1 MRLLWSL
8 LVLAGL
14 LIASVIFIAQP
25 PPRGEL
31 AAAYTSIG
39 TLDPTRMQASY
50 DIRFGY
56 AMFEGLATFDP
67 YTMAVQPGVAE
78 SWQVSDDRLQWVF
91 ELRDDARWSDGTP
104 VTAADFAETW
114 RQSMLPDFAGPYHS
128 FLMHIRGAQAYFDW
142 AVASHQAVMALA
154 DPAAQRPAAQQR
166 VEQIPGRFAQM
177 VGVRVV
183 DARTLVVEL
192 ETALPYFEELAAC
205 WPLFPLHRSVRESA
219 KLNRATWMLRRGS
232 QWLHDQPVVSNGPY
246 VLDQWLFKRYIHL
259 RANRHY
265 WNADPAM
272 PQTILAL
279 QYSDG
284 LAAYNAYMRGQVD
297 VIFGVVVDFL
307 PDLVEAAAA
316 GKRHDIHAVNN
327 WGTYYYG
334 FNCRPALSD
343 GRANPLRDA
352 RVRRALAMTVDK
364 AAIVNEVTRL
374 RQTVA
379 RSFIPPDSIVGYAS
393 PDGVDCLSDARNTEQ
408 RQAMIA
414 RARALL
420 AEAGYPAGRGIG
432 VVDLVFNT
440 GGGHEKTAEAI
451 AAMWESALGVNVR
464 LRGEEW
470 GVFMNSR
477 HQGRFMVARQGWF
490 GDYGD
495 PTTFLDLFATDNGN
509 NDTGFSDQ
517 QYDQLLHAAANTPDR
532 ARRMDLLQQAERY
545 IVRQQLPIVPLY
557 HYRLVHAYDPQRL
570 DGVSHHP
577 RNLQMFHLMRVN
589 D

>member
-25 PPRGEL
+25 PPDGQL
-31 AAAYTSIG
+31 TAAYTSIG

-67 YTMAVQPGVAE
+67 YTMAVKPGVAR
-78 SWQVSDDRLQWVF
+78 SWQVSDDRLRWVF
-91 ELRDDARWSDGTP
+91 SLQDNARWSDGSP
-104 VTAADFAETW
+104 VTAHDFAATW
-114 RQSMLPDFAGPYHS
+114 RQSMLPDFAGPYHA
-128 FLMHIRGAQAYFDW
+128 FLMHVRGARAYFDW
-142 AVASHQAVMALA
+142 AVASHQAVMDLS
-154 DPAAQRPAAQQR
+154 DPAAQRTAAQQR
-166 VEQIPGRFAQM
+166 VEQIPHRFAEL
-177 VGVRVV
+177 VGVQVV
-183 DARTLVVEL
+183 DERTLVVEL
-192 ETALPYFEELAAC
+192 ETALPYFDELVAC
-205 WPLFPLHRSVRESA
+205 WPLFPLHESVRDAA

-232 QWLHDQPVVSNGPY
+232 QWLHEQPVISNGPY
-246 VLDQWLFKRYIHL
+246 VLNQWLFKRYIHL
-259 RANRHY
+259 RANPHY
-265 WNADPAM
+265 RLHSSAM

-307 PDLVEAAAA
+307 PDLVDAAAA
-316 GKRHDIHAVNN
+316 GRRNDIHAVNN

-334 FNCRPALSD
+334 LNCRARLSD
-343 GRANPLRDA
+343 GRANPLHDV
-352 RVRRALAMTVDK
+352 RVRRALAITVDK

-379 RSFIPPDSIVGYAS
+379 RTFIPPDSIVDYTS
-393 PDGVDCLSDARNTEQ
+393 PRGIDCVGDAQSADQ
-408 RQAMIA
+408 RQAMVA

-432 VVDLVFNT
+432 VIDLVFNT

-451 AAMWESALGVNVR
+451 AAMWESALGLSVR

-509 NDTGFSDQ
+509 NDTGFSDPH
-517 QYDQLLHAAANTPDR
+517 YDQLLDLAATTANR
-532 ARRMDLLQQAERY
+532 ARRMAILTEAERY
-545 IVRQQLPIVPLY
+545 IVEQQLPIVPLY

-577 RNLQMFHLMRVN
+577 RNLQMFHLMRVTE
-589 D
+589 